1 MKENVLKTFI
11 RDTYKTSSVIPYI
24 ITGQVIMFVIIHLLE
39 LVSTTTLTNS
49 NIIQHSVSFLSLPKN
64 WFEFINK
71 PWTLLTHPFV
81 YQGLFNLLFDCLWL
95 YWIGNLFL
103 SFLNNRQF
111 LALFAGSIFLGAIGY
126 VTLGSFDRIGQ
137 DSNLYNTARFGLAA
151 LISSLAILIPNTQ
164 IQLVLFGN
172 VRLKFIAM
180 IYLGLEFGFLMIQDK
195 VAAIVYFFMVILGL
209 TYMSQLRKGND
220 WSKIFIKK
228 KTNLKVIKNDTTISY
243 NTTTVRH
250 KADFEN
256 QEIIDQ
262 ILDKISLD
270 GYESLSSHEK
280 EILFKASKQNK

>member
-49 NIIQHSVSFLSLPKN
+49 NIFTDSLSYLSLPQN
-64 WFEFINK
+64 WFAFISK
-71 PWTLLTHPFV
+71 PWTLVTHPFV
-81 YQGLFNLLFDCLWL
+81 YQGIFNLLFDCLWL

-111 LALFAGSIFLGAIGY
+111 LTLFIGSILLGALCY
-126 VTLGSFDRIGQ
+126 VTLGSFDRL
-137 DSNLYNTARFGLAA
+137 DYDTNHYNTARYGLAA
-151 LISSLAILIPNTQ
+151 LVSSIAILIPNTQ
-164 IQLVLFGN
+164 IQLLLLGN

-180 IYLGLEFGFLMIQDK
+180 VYLGLEFGFLMMHDQ
-195 VAAIVYFFMVILGL
+195 VAAVVYFFMVIIGL
-209 TYMSQLRKGND
+209 TFMLQLRKGND
-220 WSKIFIKK
+220 WSRIFVKK
-228 KTNLKVIKNDTTISY
+228 KSKLKVIKNDTAIGHK
-243 NTTTVRH
+243 TTVKH

>member
-49 NIIQHSVSFLSLPKN
+49 NIFTDSLSYLSLPQN
-64 WFEFINK
+64 WFSFISK
-71 PWTLLTHPFV
+71 PWTLVTHPFV
-81 YQGLFNLLFDCLWL
+81 YQGIFNLLFDCLWL

-111 LALFAGSIFLGAIGY
+111 LTLFIGSILLGALCY
-126 VTLGSFDRIGQ
+126 VTLGSFDRL
-137 DSNLYNTARFGLAA
+137 DYDTNHYNTARYGLAA
-151 LISSLAILIPNTQ
+151 LVSSIAILIPNTQ
-164 IQLVLFGN
+164 IQLLLLGN

-180 IYLGLEFGFLMIQDK
+180 VYLGLEFGFLMMHDQ
-195 VAAIVYFFMVILGL
+195 VAAVVYFFMVIIGL
-209 TYMSQLRKGND
+209 TFMLQLRKGND
-220 WSKIFIKK
+220 WSRIFVKK
-228 KTNLKVIKNDTTISY
+228 KSKLKVIKNDTAIGHK
-243 NTTTVRH
+243 TTVKH